1 MEKQLENLL
10 NECMRILGGGDV
22 VEIRRM
28 EKQVKEL
35 LLSLTDKADLIA
47 CNNALLGSLIFLK
60 KDDEVLDCLNSLLEL
75 DQRYESQYYNLQEMA
90 ICYMRLAQ
98 KDKGLLTF
106 QKALDLA
113 QKENDYWRMADISRC
128 LAQYYYQEIDF
139 VKSMEYLGDVMDY
152 ARKAHNLPMISE
164 AHLKMASIFY
174 RQKKYNLA
182 LESLREAE
190 NLALDG
196 EHLLFA
202 YRATVKRCKVYMELG
217 ETQKVTEI
225 INMLF
230 DLDEPSNFRKNEN
243 TCE

>member
-1 MEKQLENLL
+1 MEKKVENLL
-10 NECMRILGGGDV
+10 DECMRLLGGGDV

-35 LLSLTDKADLIA
+35 LPSLSDKADLIK
-47 CNNALLGSLIFLK
+47 CNYAIFESLTFLK
-60 KDDEVLDCLNSLLEL
+60 KYDEALECLNNLLKL
-75 DQRYESQYYNLQEMA
+75 DQRYEAQYHNLHEMA

-98 KDKGLLTF
+98 GDKGLLMF

-113 QKENDYWRMADISRC
+113 QKENDYWRMADISRN

-139 VKSMEYLGDVMDY
+139 IKSMEYLSDVMDY
-152 ARKAHNLPMISE
+152 ARKAHNLPMVSE

-182 LESLREAE
+182 LETLREAE

-202 YRATVKRCKVYMELG
+202 YRAAVKRCKVYMEIG
-217 ETQKVTEI
+217 DTQKVAEI
-225 INMLF
+225 INTLF
-230 DLDEPSNFRKNEN
+230 DLDEPSSLKKSGN
-243 TCE
+243 TY